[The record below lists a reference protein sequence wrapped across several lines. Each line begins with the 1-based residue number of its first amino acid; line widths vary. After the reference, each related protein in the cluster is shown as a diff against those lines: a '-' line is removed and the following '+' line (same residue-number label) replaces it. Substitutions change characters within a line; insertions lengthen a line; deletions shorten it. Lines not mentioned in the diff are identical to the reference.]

1 MIGDLPPALLWTT
14 CEVAQSGP
22 IARFSDPAQVA
33 LRWPY
38 GFGALS
44 EESPSA
50 IPWRRPSV
58 ASMRKSVL
66 VAALGSAVLTGG
78 AITALTVL
86 PSHSVDAQTSGTTE
100 TTVAEATQTTPTTA
114 ASGTAPTTAAPAA
127 AAAAD
132 PTTTTTVAPSGS
144 AATSPT
150 APCAVADR
158 PLALLPPPGPPK
170 PPPGPPKPPPPPPT
184 STYRTLPW
192 AISCWNWARV
202 GAGSPPLNPPMVITG
217 WPVAMM
223 IGADDCDPKAA
234 TM

>member
-44 EESPSA
+44 EESPST

-58 ASMRKSVL
+58 ASMRKSAL
-66 VAALGSAVLTGG
+66 VAAMGSAVLTGG

-86 PSHSVDAQTSGTTE
+86 PSNSVGAQTSGTTD

-114 ASGTAPTTAAPAA
+114 ASGTTTTTAASAA

-132 PTTTTTVAPSGS
+132 PTTTTTVAPSASS
-144 AATSPT
+144 ATPT
-150 APCAVADR
+150 TTPSTRACTPNEDPAHEGQESAEREAAENAGQCQGGPHDGPGGR
-158 PLALLPPPGPPK
+158 PGPGGAGFSPNED
-170 PPPGPPKPPPPPPT
+170 PTHEAGESPEREAQEHSSTT
-184 STYRTLPW
+184 STTTP
-192 AISCWNWARV
+192 
-202 GAGSPPLNPPMVITG
+202 TT
-217 WPVAMM
+217 VA
-223 IGADDCDPKAA
+223 P
-234 TM
+234 